1 MLAVCSWIVTN
12 IVLVL
17 DCVRLSVCDWDMIT
31 LSVHNHVLIAVV
43 RILLLTNTE
52 SNDFT
57 NAGRKN

>member
-1 MLAVCSWIVTN
+1 
-12 IVLVL
+12 
-17 DCVRLSVCDWDMIT
+17 MIT